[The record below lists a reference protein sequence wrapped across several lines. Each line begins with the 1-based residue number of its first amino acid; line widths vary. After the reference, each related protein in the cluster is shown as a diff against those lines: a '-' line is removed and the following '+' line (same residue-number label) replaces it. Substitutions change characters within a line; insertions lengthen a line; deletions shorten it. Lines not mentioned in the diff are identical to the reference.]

1 MRKRCDALAGVLPAL
16 IEGAGS
22 ARWPASGRDAR
33 HVETC
38 LRCQAELAR
47 YRRISRLLAQL
58 REEREVL
65 PPGLVRD
72 VLSSVEQVAL
82 RRARRGAR
90 RGRLALAGVLVTA
103 AAVAGALAAGLGRR
117 AAART

>member
-1 MRKRCDALAGVLPAL
+1 MRKRCEALAAVLPGL
-16 IEGAGS
+16 IEGGDGT
-22 ARWPASGRDAR
+22 RWPATGRDVR

-47 YRRISRLLAQL
+47 YRRVARRLAQL

-72 VLSSVEQVAL
+72 VLSSVEKVAL

-90 RGRLALAGVLVTA
+90 TGRLALAGALVGA
-103 AAVAGALAAGLGRR
+103 AALAGALVTGLGRR